1 MTIVRCKAKGMTMRY
16 EHIDGVEVTAQF
28 SWEADLRY
36 RYRLE
41 IVLKD
46 VEPTGKTACV
56 VMQNPSYAGEDVAD
70 KSVQFMEKVVFK
82 KGLAE
87 FEGVRRLIV
96 VNQFARIQT
105 NDFQG
110 LPHEIGALNDAAIK
124 DALHESDIV
133 ILGWG
138 STNRFEE
145 RKAFVLGL
153 LVAMKQ
159 KALFKTRM
167 HPSRGRYEEFIQ
179 PYCPVPE
186 MRKSHATPSRTD

>member
-1 MTIVRCKAKGMTMRY
+1 MIF
-16 EHIDGVEVTAQF
+16 EHIDDASVTVQF
-28 SWEADLRY
+28 AWEGELRY

-41 IVLKD
+41 VALID
-46 VEPTGKTACV
+46 ATPTGKTTCV
-56 VMQNPSYAGEDVAD
+56 VMQNPSYANEHVAD

-82 KGLAE
+82 QGLPE

-110 LPHEIGALNDAAIK
+110 LPYEIGALNDAVIK
-124 DALHESDIV
+124 DALQESDII

-138 STNRFEE
+138 SANRFEE

-153 LVAMKQ
+153 LGEMKQ
-159 KALFKTRM
+159 KTLFKTRM
-167 HPSRGRYEEFIQ
+167 HPSRGRYEGFIQ
-179 PYCPVPE
+179 PYQ
-186 MRKSHATPSRTD
+186 R

>member
-1 MTIVRCKAKGMTMRY
+1 MRY

-28 SWEADLRY
+28 SWENDLRY

-41 IVLKD
+41 IALNNASPA
-46 VEPTGKTACV
+46 EKTACV
-56 VMQNPSYAGEDVAD
+56 VMQNPSYACESVAD
-70 KSVQFMEKVVFK
+70 KSVQFMEKVVFR

-87 FEGVRRLIV
+87 FDGVRRLIV

-110 LPHEIGALNDAAIK
+110 LPHEIGALNDAAIRG
-124 DALHESDIV
+124 AIHESDIV

-138 STNRFEE
+138 SSNRFEE

-153 LVAMKQ
+153 LGEMKQ
-159 KALFKTRM
+159 KKALFMTRM
-167 HPSRGRYEEFIQ
+167 HPSRGRYDGFIQ
-179 PYCPVPE
+179 PYIPRLNEPSVGCP
-186 MRKSHATPSRTD
+186 

>member
-1 MTIVRCKAKGMTMRY
+1 MKIVRSKAKGMTMRY

-28 SWEADLRY
+28 SWENDLRY

-46 VEPTGKTACV
+46 AVSTGITACV

-105 NDFQG
+105 NNFQG

-124 DALHESDIV
+124 DALYESDIV

-138 STNRFEE
+138 SANRFED

-153 LVAMKQ
+153 LGEMKQ

-167 HPSRGRYEEFIQ
+167 HPSRGRYEGFIL
-179 PYCPVPE
+179 PY
-186 MRKSHATPSRTD
+186 

>member
-1 MTIVRCKAKGMTMRY
+1 MRY
-16 EHIDGVEVTAQF
+16 EHIDGVEVMAQF
-28 SWEADLRY
+28 SWENDLRY

-41 IVLKD
+41 IVQKD
-46 VEPTGKTACV
+46 AAHLGKTACV

-87 FEGVRRLIV
+87 FDGVHRLIV

-124 DALHESDIV
+124 GALHESDIV

-145 RKAFVLGL
+145 RKTLVLGL
-153 LVAMKQ
+153 LGEMKE
-159 KALFKTRM
+159 KTLFKTRM
-167 HPSRGRYEEFIQ
+167 HPSRGRYDGFIV
-179 PYCPVPE
+179 PY
-186 MRKSHATPSRTD
+186 